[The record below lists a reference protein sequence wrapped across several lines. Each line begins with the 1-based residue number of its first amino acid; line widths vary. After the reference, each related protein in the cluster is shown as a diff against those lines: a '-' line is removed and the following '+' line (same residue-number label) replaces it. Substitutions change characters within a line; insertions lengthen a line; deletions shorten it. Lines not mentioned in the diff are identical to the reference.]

1 MTPEDIAREKAA
13 IAELI
18 ARYNY
23 AIDHNDYQGWANTF
37 APDGVFVGII
47 GRFAA
52 HAELD
57 KFIASVKSLT
67 ATSPNLRHYVTNILP
82 DINPTTGNE
91 ARCTSF
97 LLMTSTTKEGG
108 TTIALAGEYED
119 RLVKIDGRWLFRERI
134 VRADGA

>member
-1 MTPEDIAREKAA
+1 MNQDDIARDKAT
-13 IAELI
+13 ITELI

-52 HAELD
+52 HKELD

-67 ATSPNLRHYVTNILP
+67 ATSPNLRHYVTNVLP
-82 DINPTTGNE
+82 DINGNE

-97 LLMTSTTKEGG
+97 LLMTSTKAGVS
-108 TTIALAGEYED
+108 TIALAGEYED
-119 RLVKIDGRWLFRERI
+119 RLVKLNGQWLFLERV
-134 VRADGA
+134 VRPDGV

>member
-1 MTPEDIAREKAA
+1 MSQDDIARDKVA

-37 APDGVFVGII
+37 APEGVFHGII
-47 GRFAA
+47 GKFAA
-52 HAELD
+52 HKELD
-57 KFIASVKSLT
+57 KFIASVKNLT

-82 DINPTTGNE
+82 EINGNE
-91 ARCTSF
+91 ARCTCF

-108 TTIALAGEYED
+108 SKIAAAGEYED
-119 RLVKIDGRWLFRERI
+119 RLVKRDGQWLFLERI
-134 VRADGA
+134 VRVDGA

>member
-1 MTPEDIAREKAA
+1 MSQDDIARDKAA

-37 APDGVFVGII
+37 APEGVFHGII
-47 GRFAA
+47 GKFAA
-52 HAELD
+52 HKELD
-57 KFIASVKSLT
+57 KFIASVKNLT

-82 DINPTTGNE
+82 EINGNE
-91 ARCTSF
+91 ARCTCF

-108 TTIALAGEYED
+108 SKIAAAGEYED
-119 RLVKIDGRWLFRERI
+119 RLVKRDGQWLFLERI
-134 VRADGA
+134 VRVDGA

>member
-1 MTPEDIAREKAA
+1 MTQDDTARDKAA

-23 AIDHNDYQGWANTF
+23 AIDHSDYQGWANTF
-37 APDGVFVGII
+37 APDGVFQGVI
-47 GRFAA
+47 GRFAV
-52 HAELD
+52 HTEMD
-57 KFIASVKSLT
+57 KFIASLKSLT
-67 ATSPNLRHYVTNILP
+67 AASPHLRHYVTNILP
-82 DINPTTGNE
+82 EISGSE

-97 LLMTSTTKEGG
+97 LLMTSTTKEGS

-134 VRADGA
+134 VRADGV